1 MFRRTATETWT
12 VMLLPAVR
20 LVPALGRVIYVCA
33 KQGIMKR
40 AVESRRAPMP
50 NIFIGIDLPPFVLYI
65 FAQAQDLMWLET
77 QSISDD
83 GANLE

>member
-1 MFRRTATETWT
+1 
-12 VMLLPAVR
+12 
-20 LVPALGRVIYVCA
+20 
-33 KQGIMKR
+33 
-40 AVESRRAPMP
+40 MP